1 MQTMNLTLPVG
12 PFDWKENPLSEI
24 DFEERVSALR
34 AVMVKMGWGGVIV
47 FGEIHESG
55 LLTYYS
61 NYAPRLNAALVLIPI
76 KGALRVLTLVGG
88 RMVPAG
94 KLTTWIKDVR
104 TASKFNESLR
114 EWLEENS
121 SSGPIATASFD
132 LMQAKDYD
140 TISNIT
146 EINTAKD
153 ATPYLERLSRKKSPA
168 EILMMQANCTI
179 LSDVLDAVETQ
190 LDKGD
195 SPASLAIIAEKTAR
209 NLGAQDAR
217 CLYSPDGGR
226 NFLPFQRLSDDRSD
240 PIILYIAIKM
250 RGYWVDGFMTF
261 SGRPNETS
269 QNTLMAMI
277 AEVHAGSSVAK
288 LTNIRD
294 KNIKG
299 FEIHPVLLNSIG
311 SGVGVSLGELPH
323 LTTHSQD
330 ILETGDVISLKVG
343 IIDGAGRTEFSSA
356 ILDVQN
362 SSNRILWKLNN
373 VFGRI
378 EL

>member
-250 RGYWVDGFMTF
+250 RGYWADGFMTF

-362 SSNRILWKLNN
+362 SSNRILWKSN
-373 VFGRI
+373 
-378 EL
+378 